1 MKEDNGGQ
9 KMNYNIKED
18 DTMIDYINILD
29 GITTENLKGFFVG
42 WPNPPSVTKHYE
54 LLEKSSYIWLA
65 IENQTGNVVGFLTA
79 ISDEV
84 LSAYI
89 PLLEVLPE
97 YQGRGIGKKLIDKML
112 STLGEI
118 YMIDLLCDQDLQ
130 EYYEK
135 FKMFRSQGMMLRNYQ
150 NQSGI

>member
-1 MKEDNGGQ
+1 MKEGMQIMD
-9 KMNYNIKED
+9 YEIKGD
-18 DTMIDYINILD
+18 DSMIKYINTLED
-29 GITTENLKGFFVG
+29 ITTKNLEGFFVD

-65 IENQTGNVVGFLTA
+65 VENETGNVVGFITA

-97 YQGRGIGKKLIDKML
+97 YQGRGIGKRLIEKML
-112 STLGEI
+112 STLGDL
-118 YMIDLLCDQDLQ
+118 YMIDLLCDQDMQ

-135 FKMFRSQGMMLRNYQ
+135 FKMVRSQGMVFRNYQ
-150 NQSGI
+150 NQSGR